1 MMGTIPELNPQENIA
16 CMNFMEHEVLR
27 LAKSKHFL
35 GILTTNT
42 SPLTQ
47 VNFYNSY

>member
-1 MMGTIPELNPQENIA
+1 MMGTHAELNPQENIA
-16 CMNFMEHEVLR
+16 CMHFMEHEVLR
-27 LAKSKHFL
+27 LAKEKQFA

-47 VNFYNSY
+47 VRNKVT